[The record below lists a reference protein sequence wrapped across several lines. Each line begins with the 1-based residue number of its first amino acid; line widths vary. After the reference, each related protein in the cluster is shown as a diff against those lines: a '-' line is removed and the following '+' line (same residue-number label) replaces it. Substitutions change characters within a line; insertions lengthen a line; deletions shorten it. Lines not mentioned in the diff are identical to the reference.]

1 MALVFTQTDLDNAKA
16 ALVSGA
22 TEVRVG
28 DRIIKYR
35 AQTDIINL
43 IQVIS
48 QYLDGVNTQTTPNV
62 VSATYSKG
70 VK

>member
-1 MALVFTQTDLDNAKA
+1 MALSFTQTDLDNAKA

-22 TEVRVG
+22 MEVRVG

-35 AQTDIINL
+35 SQSDIINL
-43 IQVIS
+43 IQAIL
-48 QYLDGVNTQTTPNV
+48 QYLDGVNVTDTPNV